1 MVSTRK
7 KRQSSKRLL
16 SQIDDFD
23 QDVIIGNTTSERR
36 ENVVVNGGVDDQNFT
51 GGTSNVSSIV
61 NENALNVKTLE
72 RCFNERIDREMR
84 NIVDT
89 VEDKIQNAVLT
100 AIDNIVTPKIELAI
114 RSINASSGRDVT
126 SASGD
131 SERREYEGIN
141 ASFENASA
149 NNRTL
154 GMANTNDETRHD
166 FHDGVSELPVLE
178 AQFDRQPPFHHIPS
192 GASSEV
198 HHMVTGVKERHDM
211 LTEGSQQ
218 IHNRHHMVTGV
229 KERHDMLTEG
239 SQQIHNRHHMVT
251 GQTAHINQIPEFL
264 TGRTQTSRN
273 PSYHQYQNLST
284 QVSQDNNLP
293 VVEHTPTHQNLDA
306 NNSINRLADA
316 IAGITTQ
323 QPSQATTMLKPVS
336 ISTLIFDGKNEK
348 FELFEDL
355 FHTMLKMQPEMTEA
369 MKINH
374 FHAHFRKEALQTFR
388 NISAVNKKTLNDV
401 LIVFRRKYVK
411 PESQATAKHKW
422 HKLTFDPN
430 TKSLPDFLEELNE
443 CAEKAFGDNAQ
454 HMIDSLL
461 YAKLPPHL
469 KRSLNLAHLE
479 NGTYD
484 QIVAHLERELELSG
498 LENDGELTI
507 PTMTTV
513 PLNDNQQNTEQT
525 KVVCYYCKKPGHV
538 IRDCRKRMRKEQE
551 RGNPSTQ
558 KMKPSTSKTYAPCPH
573 CQRTNHPPEQC
584 WSGPNA
590 ANRPKRFK
598 QAYPEDNQSD
608 GQNHGNLTYSGPS
621 SILKNSLN

>member
-7 KRQSSKRLL
+7 KRQSNKRLL
-16 SQIDDFD
+16 SQLDDFD
-23 QDVIIGNTTSERR
+23 QDMIIGNAVSERQ
-36 ENVVVNGGVDDQNFT
+36 ENAVVNMGTNDRDFT
-51 GGTSNVSSIV
+51 VSNSSNNTAV
-61 NENALNVKTLE
+61 NENAMNVKTLE
-72 RCFNERIDREMR
+72 RRFNERIDREMS

-89 VEDKIQNAVLT
+89 VEDRIQNAILT
-100 AIDNIVTPKIELAI
+100 AIEIIVTPKIELAI
-114 RSINASSGRDVT
+114 RSTNASSGRDVT
-126 SASGD
+126 SVIAN
-131 SERREYEGIN
+131 SERGERVGIN
-141 ASFENASA
+141 ASFENASE
-149 NNRTL
+149 NNNTL
-154 GMANTNDETRHD
+154 RVPSVSDETRLNIPD
-166 FHDGVSELPVLE
+166 EVGELSVPE
-178 AQFDRQPPFHHIPS
+178 TRFDRQPHTP
-192 GASSEV
+192 
-198 HHMVTGVKERHDM
+198 HMVTGVKERHNI
-211 LTEGSQQ
+211 LPENSEH
-218 IHNRHHMVTGV
+218 IHNSHHM
-229 KERHDMLTEG
+229 MTE
-239 SQQIHNRHHMVT
+239 
-251 GQTAHINQIPEFL
+251 QTAHINQIPEFL

-273 PSYHQYQNLST
+273 PSSHQYQNLST

-293 VVEHTPTHQNLDA
+293 VVEHTPTHQKLDA

-336 ISTLIFDGKNEK
+336 TSTLIFDGKNEK

-374 FHAHFRKEALQTFR
+374 FHAHLRKEALQTFR
-388 NISAVNKKTLNDV
+388 NISAVNKKTLDDV

-454 HMIDSLL
+454 HMIDSSL

-551 RGNPSTQ
+551 RGNDPSTQ
-558 KMKPSTSKTYAPCPH
+558 MMKPSTSKTYAPCPH

-598 QAYPEDNQSD
+598 QAYPEDNQND

>member
-7 KRQSSKRLL
+7 KRQSNKRLL
-16 SQIDDFD
+16 SQLDDFD
-23 QDVIIGNTTSERR
+23 QDMIIGNTANERQ
-36 ENVVVNGGVDDQNFT
+36 ESVEVNEGTNDRDFT
-51 GGTSNVSSIV
+51 VGTSNVSSLI
-61 NENALNVKTLE
+61 NENVLSVKTLE
-72 RCFNERIDREMR
+72 RCFNERIYREMC

-89 VEDKIQNAVLT
+89 VEDKIQNAILT
-100 AIDNIVTPKIELAI
+100 AIDNIVAPKIELAI
-114 RSINASSGRDVT
+114 RLINASSGRDVA
-126 SASGD
+126 SASGN
-131 SERREYEGIN
+131 SERREYKGIN
-141 ASFENASA
+141 ASFENASE

-154 GMANTNDETRHD
+154 GTTHINDETRCNS
-166 FHDGVSELPVLE
+166 HDGVSELPDPGT
-178 AQFDRQPPFHHIPS
+178 QFDRQSPTHYVPP
-192 GASSEV
+192 GGSSEGR
-198 HHMVTGVKERHDM
+198 HMVTGAKE
-211 LTEGSQQ
+211 Q
-218 IHNRHHMVTGV
+218 IHNRHYT
-229 KERHDMLTEG
+229 
-239 SQQIHNRHHMVT
+239 VT
-251 GQTAHINQIPEFL
+251 GQTVHTNQIPEFL
-264 TGRTQTSRN
+264 TGRTQTPGN
-273 PSYHQYQNLST
+273 PSSHQYQNLST
-284 QVSQDNNLP
+284 QVSQDNHLP
-293 VVEHTPTHQNLDA
+293 VVEQTPAIQNLDA

-323 QPSQATTMLKPVS
+323 QRPQAATMLKPVS
-336 ISTLIFDGKNEK
+336 TNTLIFDGKNEK

-374 FHAHFRKEALQTFR
+374 FHAHLRKDALQTFR
-388 NISAVNKKTLNDV
+388 NISAVNKKTLDDV
-401 LIVFRRKYVK
+401 LNVFRRKYVK

-430 TKSLPDFLEELNE
+430 TKSFPDFLEELNE
-443 CAEKAFGDNAQ
+443 CAERAIGDNAQ
-454 HMIDSLL
+454 HMTDSLL

-525 KVVCYYCKKPGHV
+525 KVVCHYCKKPGHV
-538 IRDCRKRMRKEQE
+538 IRECRKRMRKEQE
-551 RGNPSTQ
+551 QRNDPSTQ
-558 KMKPSTSKTYAPCPH
+558 KMKPSTSKSYAPCPH

-598 QAYPEDNQSD
+598 QTYQEDNRND
-608 GQNHGNLTYSGPS
+608 GQDQGNLTHPGPS

>member
-16 SQIDDFD
+16 SQLGDCD

-36 ENVVVNGGVDDQNFT
+36 ESVVVNGGVDDQDFT

-72 RCFNERIDREMR
+72 RCFNERIDREMS

-89 VEDKIQNAVLT
+89 LEDRIQNAVLT

-126 SASGD
+126 SASGN

-141 ASFENASA
+141 TSFENTSA

-154 GMANTNDETRHD
+154 GMANTNDETRLD

-178 AQFDRQPPFHHIPS
+178 AQFDRQLPTHHMPS

-218 IHNRHHMVTGV
+218 IHN
-229 KERHDMLTEG
+229 
-239 SQQIHNRHHMVT
+239 SHHMVT

-273 PSYHQYQNLST
+273 PSSHQYQNLST

-323 QPSQATTMLKPVS
+323 QPAQATTMLKPVS
-336 ISTLIFDGKNEK
+336 TSTLIFDGKNEK

-374 FHAHFRKEALQTFR
+374 FHAHLRKEALQTFR
-388 NISAVNKKTLNDV
+388 NISAVNKKTLDDV

-430 TKSLPDFLEELNE
+430 KKSLPDFLEELNE

-454 HMIDSLL
+454 HMIDSLF
-461 YAKLPPHL
+461 YSKLPPHL

-538 IRDCRKRMRKEQE
+538 IRDCRKRMRKEHE
-551 RGNPSTQ
+551 RGNDPSTQ

-598 QAYPEDNQSD
+598 QAYPEDNQND

>member
-7 KRQSSKRLL
+7 KRQSNKRLL
-16 SQIDDFD
+16 SQLDDFD
-23 QDVIIGNTTSERR
+23 RDMIIGNAVSERQ
-36 ENVVVNGGVDDQNFT
+36 ENAVVNMSTNDRDFT
-51 GGTSNVSSIV
+51 VSNSSNNTAV
-61 NENALNVKTLE
+61 NENAMNVKTLE
-72 RCFNERIDREMR
+72 RCFNERIDREMS

-89 VEDKIQNAVLT
+89 VEDRIQNAILT
-100 AIDNIVTPKIELAI
+100 AIENIVAPKIELAI

-126 SASGD
+126 SVIAN
-131 SERREYEGIN
+131 SERGERVGIN
-141 ASFENASA
+141 ASIENASE
-149 NNRTL
+149 NNNTL
-154 GMANTNDETRHD
+154 HVPSVSDETRLNIPD
-166 FHDGVSELPVLE
+166 EVGELSVPE
-178 AQFDRQPPFHHIPS
+178 TRFDRQPHTP
-192 GASSEV
+192 
-198 HHMVTGVKERHDM
+198 HMVTGAKE
-211 LTEGSQQ
+211 Q
-218 IHNRHHMVTGV
+218 IHNH
-229 KERHDMLTEG
+229 HDMVARG
-239 SQQIHNRHHMVT
+239 SEHIHNSHHKMT

-273 PSYHQYQNLST
+273 PSSHQYQNLST
-284 QVSQDNNLP
+284 HVSQDNNLP

-336 ISTLIFDGKNEK
+336 TSTLIFDGKNEK

-374 FHAHFRKEALQTFR
+374 FHAHLRKEALQTFR
-388 NISAVNKKTLNDV
+388 NISAVNKKTLDDV

-498 LENDGELTI
+498 LENDGELPI

-551 RGNPSTQ
+551 RGNDPSTQ

-598 QAYPEDNQSD
+598 QLYPEDNQND

>member
-7 KRQSSKRLL
+7 KRQSNKRLL
-16 SQIDDFD
+16 SQLDDFD
-23 QDVIIGNTTSERR
+23 QDMIIGNAVSERQ
-36 ENVVVNGGVDDQNFT
+36 ENAVVNMGTNDRDFT
-51 GGTSNVSSIV
+51 VSNSSNNTAV
-61 NENALNVKTLE
+61 NENAMNVKTLE
-72 RCFNERIDREMR
+72 RRFNERIDREMS

-89 VEDKIQNAVLT
+89 VEDRIQNAILT
-100 AIDNIVTPKIELAI
+100 AIENIVAPKIELAI

-126 SASGD
+126 SVIAN
-131 SERREYEGIN
+131 SERGERVGIN
-141 ASFENASA
+141 ASFENASE
-149 NNRTL
+149 NNNTL
-154 GMANTNDETRHD
+154 HVPSVNDETRLNIPD
-166 FHDGVSELPVLE
+166 EVGELSVPE
-178 AQFDRQPPFHHIPS
+178 TRFDRQPPTP
-192 GASSEV
+192 
-198 HHMVTGVKERHDM
+198 HMVTGVKERHNI
-211 LTEGSQQ
+211 LLENSEH
-218 IHNRHHMVTGV
+218 IHNSHHM
-229 KERHDMLTEG
+229 M
-239 SQQIHNRHHMVT
+239 T

-273 PSYHQYQNLST
+273 PSSHQYQNLST

-293 VVEHTPTHQNLDA
+293 VVEHTPIHQNLDA
-306 NNSINRLADA
+306 NNPINRLADA

-336 ISTLIFDGKNEK
+336 TSTLIFDGKNEK

-374 FHAHFRKEALQTFR
+374 FHAHLRKEALQTFR
-388 NISAVNKKTLNDV
+388 NISAVNKKTLDDV

-461 YAKLPPHL
+461 YAKLPLHL

-484 QIVAHLERELELSG
+484 QIVAHLERELDLSG
-498 LENDGELTI
+498 LENDGELPI

-551 RGNPSTQ
+551 RGNDPSTQ

-584 WSGPNA
+584 WNGPNA

-598 QAYPEDNQSD
+598 QAYPEDNQND